1 MAILEIISAANAAYA
16 VIKQF
21 AENGRETA
29 NLAKSIG
36 TFLDAEDQIK
46 EELNKKKT
54 SGWAKVLGKDAS
66 DFEEFWHLEQLA
78 QKRKELES
86 YLQLYAPAGTH
97 QRWVA
102 FQVEAR
108 KRRKEAIKAA
118 EKAREERNE
127 MLLWGA
133 FILFFISSMGYFFWW
148 LGRAN
153 GKW

>member
-29 NLAKSIG
+29 HLAKSIG
-36 TFLDAEDQIK
+36 TFLDAEDKVK
-46 EELNKKKT
+46 EELSKKKN
-54 SGWAKVLGKDAS
+54 SGWAKVLGKDAT

-78 QKRKELES
+78 QKRKELEE
-86 YLQLYAPAGTH
+86 YLRLYAPAGTYN
-97 QRWVA
+97 RWQQ
-102 FQVEAR
+102 FQIEAR
-108 KRRKEAIKAA
+108 RRRREAKIAM

-127 MLLWGA
+127 LILLCL
-133 FILFFISSMGYFFWW
+133 FILGMISAVSGAIWW
-148 LGRAN
+148 VGKAY